1 MMDNMKW
8 IRKPDQVAVENGKIY
23 LVTQPHTDLW
33 QNTYYH
39 FCNDNA
45 PLFLMDCDQP
55 YFSFTVKTYF
65 SDSHHRFDQCGIAIY
80 QDSRNW
86 LKASCEYE
94 NESFSNLGSV
104 VTNNGYS
111 DWAVNEIPST
121 IRSVWYRLSRREDD
135 YRIEYSFD
143 GNQYHMMRI
152 AHLSQGKGTVHVGIY
167 ACSPEDSS
175 FTAVFSDLSMDECVW
190 QAHVSQQMDEPQL
203 IISHEPVDYPNIRI
217 ITADITDLKVDA
229 IVNAANNGLKEG
241 GGVCGAIFQKAGAA
255 KLRKACDQIGGCPTG
270 EAVITEGFDLKAANI
285 IHAVGPV
292 WQGGSHNE
300 ERLLASAYYNALDL
314 GMINGCT
321 SIAFPLISAGIYGYP
336 KQQAWKIALQT
347 CMDFIDDGFA
357 IDITFA
363 VLDEK
368 MQAMGEQIFTSLKR
382 ERNL

>member
-1 MMDNMKW
+1 MIEKMKW
-8 IRKPDQVAVENGKIY
+8 IRKPDQVTVENGKIY

-55 YFSFTVKTYF
+55 YFSFTVKTEF

-152 AHLSQGKGTVHVGIY
+152 AHLSQGKGTVHVSIY

-190 QAHVSQQMDEPQL
+190 
-203 IISHEPVDYPNIRI
+203 
-217 ITADITDLKVDA
+217 
-229 IVNAANNGLKEG
+229 
-241 GGVCGAIFQKAGAA
+241 
-255 KLRKACDQIGGCPTG
+255 
-270 EAVITEGFDLKAANI
+270 
-285 IHAVGPV
+285 
-292 WQGGSHNE
+292 
-300 ERLLASAYYNALDL
+300 
-314 GMINGCT
+314 
-321 SIAFPLISAGIYGYP
+321 
-336 KQQAWKIALQT
+336 
-347 CMDFIDDGFA
+347 
-357 IDITFA
+357 
-363 VLDEK
+363 
-368 MQAMGEQIFTSLKR
+368 
-382 ERNL
+382 

>member
-8 IRKPDQVAVENGKIY
+8 IRKPDQVTVENGKIY

-167 ACSPEDSS
+167 ACSPENSS
-175 FTAVFSDLSMDECVW
+175 FTAVFSDLSIGECVW
-190 QAHVSQQMDEPQL
+190 QAHVSQQMDEPQM
-203 IISHEPVDYPNIRI
+203 IISH
-217 ITADITDLKVDA
+217 
-229 IVNAANNGLKEG
+229 
-241 GGVCGAIFQKAGAA
+241 
-255 KLRKACDQIGGCPTG
+255 
-270 EAVITEGFDLKAANI
+270 
-285 IHAVGPV
+285 
-292 WQGGSHNE
+292 
-300 ERLLASAYYNALDL
+300 
-314 GMINGCT
+314 
-321 SIAFPLISAGIYGYP
+321 
-336 KQQAWKIALQT
+336 
-347 CMDFIDDGFA
+347 
-357 IDITFA
+357 
-363 VLDEK
+363 
-368 MQAMGEQIFTSLKR
+368 
-382 ERNL
+382 